1 MERENEP
8 DNLDINDY
16 HRLRYL
22 GDNVNE
28 ILQSVLEN
36 IRAGIGLF
44 EVGESI
50 RALYLNDAYFQ
61 CIGYSKEDYDKEIQD
76 VLSTLLPEDAAGFLA
91 CISENAPKGRPIYYI
106 IRGYRKNGEI
116 GWFEVKGEPLE
127 NHIGKNPIYLTVI
140 SDITEIT
147 VR

>member
-44 EVGESI
+44 KV
-50 RALYLNDAYFQ
+50 YP
-61 CIGYSKEDYDKEIQD
+61 
-76 VLSTLLPEDAAGFLA
+76 LSRTL
-91 CISENAPKGRPIYYI
+91 
-106 IRGYRKNGEI
+106 
-116 GWFEVKGEPLE
+116 
-127 NHIGKNPIYLTVI
+127 
-140 SDITEIT
+140 
-147 VR
+147 

>member
-106 IRGYRKNGEI
+106 IREAIARMERSAGLRSRESLLKTTLGRI
-116 GWFEVKGEPLE
+116 PF
-127 NHIGKNPIYLTVI
+127 I
-140 SDITEIT
+140 
-147 VR
+147 

>member
-36 IRAGIGLF
+36 IRAGIGLV

-76 VLSTLLPEDAAGFLA
+76 VLSTSF
-91 CISENAPKGRPIYYI
+91 
-106 IRGYRKNGEI
+106 
-116 GWFEVKGEPLE
+116 
-127 NHIGKNPIYLTVI
+127 T
-140 SDITEIT
+140 
-147 VR
+147 

>member
-36 IRAGIGLF
+36 IRAGIGLT
-44 EVGESI
+44 
-50 RALYLNDAYFQ
+50 
-61 CIGYSKEDYDKEIQD
+61 K
-76 VLSTLLPEDAAGFLA
+76 
-91 CISENAPKGRPIYYI
+91 PILF
-106 IRGYRKNGEI
+106 RCCKFFGS
-116 GWFEVKGEPLE
+116 
-127 NHIGKNPIYLTVI
+127 H
-140 SDITEIT
+140 
-147 VR
+147 

>member
-61 CIGYSKEDYDKEIQD
+61 CIGYSKEDYDKEIY
-76 VLSTLLPEDAAGFLA
+76 LLFYLRMQQAFLPVSLRMHRRAGRFI
-91 CISENAPKGRPIYYI
+91 IS
-106 IRGYRKNGEI
+106 
-116 GWFEVKGEPLE
+116 
-127 NHIGKNPIYLTVI
+127 
-140 SDITEIT
+140 
-147 VR
+147 